1 MEPHKINR
9 AEEGALALS
18 IVLPAFNEEGNI
30 ERAVREAFAAAARIP
45 SKCEVVVVNDGS
57 RDATAS
63 KLEALQGEYGSSLR
77 IVVHPT
83 NLGYGVALR
92 DGFRATR
99 GDLVFYTDSDN
110 QFDLNEL
117 KDFIPLME
125 NHEAVL
131 GYRVDRQDPWLRKF
145 VSGGFNRLSSMAFG
159 MSVRDLNCSFKLFRG
174 DLIRAL
180 PLDTPD
186 FFIDTEL
193 VARIHRG
200 GYRYVQRGVRHYPR
214 TAGRSTVRPSDVP
227 RTLISLARMWF
238 RLHRQPRFDGP
249 SPESKR

>member
-1 MEPHKINR
+1 MEPQNITNANEAPPK
-9 AEEGALALS
+9 LS

-30 ERAVREAFAAAARIP
+30 ERAVREAFAGAAQITP
-45 SKCEVVVVNDGS
+45 DCEVVVVNDGS
-57 RDATAS
+57 RDGTAAIL
-63 KLEALQGEYGSSLR
+63 KTLQAEFDANLR
-77 IVVHPT
+77 VIEHAV

-92 DGFRATR
+92 DGFHATR

-110 QFDLNEL
+110 QFDLREL
-117 KDFIPLME
+117 KDLIPLMDE
-125 NHEAVL
+125 NDVVL
-131 GYRVDRQDPWLRKF
+131 GYRLDRQDAWLRKL

-159 MSVRDLNCSFKLFRG
+159 MLVRDLNCSFKLFRG
-174 DLIRAL
+174 DLIRGL
-180 PLDTPD
+180 RLDARD

-227 RTLISLARMWF
+227 RTLVSLMRMWF
-238 RLHRQPRFDGP
+238 RLRRESSSGGHR
-249 SPESKR
+249 